1 MTLSIYFL
9 ASSLLLGAGV
19 LGMLLGHSYLT
30 RPALSIVPLRN
41 LAKLFMI
48 FVIVEAALAGAN
60 LFWVAPSERLRDA
73 LRLNTFEGL
82 YLWIRILIGL
92 VGPLILAP
100 MILQTVKERATMS
113 ATGLLYIA
121 MLMVIV
127 GEIFSRFFLLID
139 AGYL

>member
-1 MTLSIYFL
+1 
-9 ASSLLLGAGV
+9 
-19 LGMLLGHSYLT
+19 LLGHSYLT